1 MLRKQ
6 IVVIVAVLFLMG
18 MVSLAFGSRALADLS
33 VFDPA
38 QQVFETRLVLAP
50 DTIIPGNQ
58 EVELIAARPVI
69 AKRLDKLALDG
80 SYNLVIRNGQLVVTL
95 PQGRNVPYIASV
107 ITSVGE
113 ITFINGGQDTPPVGE
128 TITPGLPSE
137 DHETFSILFTSGEVQ
152 TIAPPDP
159 GNGQIFFQLTL
170 EPAAAARLAD
180 FIATHP
186 GANIC
191 MVLDAQVINCSTM
204 YQQSE
209 TSLEILPELSSEG
222 PINMDDL
229 EVFLYS
235 GPLSTRLK
243 VVAD

>member
-6 IVVIVAVLFLMG
+6 IVVIVAVLFVLG
-18 MVSLAFGSRALADLS
+18 VASLVFGSRALADLS
-33 VFDPA
+33 AFDPA
-38 QQVFETRLVLAP
+38 QQVFETKLVLAP

-80 SYNLVIRNGQLVVTL
+80 PYNLVIRNGQLVVTL

-113 ITFINGGQDTPPVGE
+113 ITFINGGQESPPVGE
-128 TITPGLPSE
+128 TITLGVPSE
-137 DHETFSILFTSGEVQ
+137 AHKTYSILFTSREVQ
-152 TIAPPDP
+152 TIAPPDSAT
-159 GNGQIFFQLTL
+159 GQIFFQLTL
-170 EPAAAARLAD
+170 APDAAARLAD

-186 GANIC
+186 GFYIC
-191 MVLDAQVINCSTM
+191 MVLDAQVVNCSSM
-204 YQQSE
+204 YQQTE
-209 TSLEILPELSSEG
+209 GGLEILPELSSDG

-243 VVAD
+243 VLAD

>member
-1 MLRKQ
+1 MFRKQ
-6 IVVIVAVLFLMG
+6 IVIIVAVLFLIG
-18 MVSLAFGSRALADLS
+18 VVSLIFGSRALADLS

-38 QQVFETRLVLAP
+38 QQVFETKLILAP

-69 AKRLDKLALDG
+69 AKRLDKLALAG
-80 SYNLVIRNGQLVVTL
+80 PYNLVIRNDQLVVTL

-113 ITFINGGQDTPPVGE
+113 ITFINGGQESPPVGE
-128 TITPGLPSE
+128 TITLGVPSE
-137 DHETFSILFTSGEVQ
+137 THKTYSILFTSREVK
-152 TIAPPDP
+152 TITPPDT
-159 GNGQIFFQLTL
+159 GKGQIFFQLAL

-186 GANIC
+186 GAYIC
-191 MVLDAQVINCSTM
+191 MVLDTHVVNCSAM

-209 TSLEILPELSSEG
+209 IGLEILPELSSDG

-229 EVFLYS
+229 EVFLHS

-243 VVAD
+243 VLAD

>member
-1 MLRKQ
+1 MFRNQ
-6 IVVIVAVLFLMG
+6 IVVIVAVLFVLG
-18 MVSLAFGSRALADLS
+18 VASLVFGSRALADLS

-38 QQVFETRLVLAP
+38 QQVFETKLILAP

-69 AKRLDKLALDG
+69 AKRLDKLALNG
-80 SYNLVIRNGQLVVTL
+80 PYNLVIRNNYLEVTL

-107 ITSVGE
+107 ITSIGE
-113 ITFINGGQDTPPVGE
+113 ITFINGGQESPPVGE
-128 TITPGLPSE
+128 TITLGVPSE
-137 DHETFSILFTSGEVQ
+137 AHKTYSILFTSREVQ
-152 TIAPPDP
+152 TIAPPDSAS
-159 GNGQIFFQLTL
+159 GQIFFQLTL
-170 EPAAAARLAD
+170 APDAAARLAD

-186 GANIC
+186 GAYIC
-191 MVLDAQVINCSTM
+191 MVLDAQVVNCSTM

-209 TSLEILPELSSEG
+209 ASLEILPELSSDG

-243 VVAD
+243 VLAD

>member
-1 MLRKQ
+1 MFKKQ
-6 IVVIVAVLFLMG
+6 VVAIVAVLFLIG
-18 MVSLAFGSRALADLS
+18 VASLIFGSRALADLS

-38 QQVFETRLVLAP
+38 DQVFETKLVLAP
-50 DTIIPGNQ
+50 DTIIPNNQ

-80 SYNLVIRNGQLVVTL
+80 AYNLVIRNGQLEVTL

-107 ITSVGE
+107 ITSMGE
-113 ITFINGGQDTPPVGE
+113 ITFINGGKDAPPVGE
-128 TITPGLPSE
+128 TITPGLPSAG
-137 DHETFSILFTSGEVQ
+137 HETYSILFTSREVQ
-152 TIAPPDP
+152 TITPPDA
-159 GNGQIFFQLTL
+159 GKGQIFFQLGL

-180 FIATHP
+180 FVANHP
-186 GANIC
+186 GAYIC
-191 MVLDAQVINCSTM
+191 MVLDEHVVNCSSM

-209 TSLEILPELSSEG
+209 ANLEILPELSSDG

-243 VVAD
+243 VLAD